1 MTNENERGYAIAQL
15 EDVEVGPEILEYM
28 SRIESTFAPFGGE
41 WLVHG
46 TLPQVLEGHV
56 PGNIVIIAF
65 PSPDA
70 AHRWYASPAY
80 QEIVE
85 LRVAHSRSTLAVLTG
100 VKPGYRAEATVA
112 ALRAAVAESSG

>member
-1 MTNENERGYAIAQL
+1 MTNENARGFAIAYL

-28 SRIESTFAPFGGE
+28 SRIESTFEPFGGQ

-46 TLPQVLEGHV
+46 TLPQVLEGSL
-56 PGNIVIIAF
+56 PGNIVIIEF

-80 QEIVE
+80 QDIIG
-85 LRVAHSRSTLAVLTG
+85 LRAAHSRSALAVLTG
-100 VKPGYRAEATVA
+100 VEPGYRAEATVA
-112 ALRAAVAESSG
+112 QLRASVDAP